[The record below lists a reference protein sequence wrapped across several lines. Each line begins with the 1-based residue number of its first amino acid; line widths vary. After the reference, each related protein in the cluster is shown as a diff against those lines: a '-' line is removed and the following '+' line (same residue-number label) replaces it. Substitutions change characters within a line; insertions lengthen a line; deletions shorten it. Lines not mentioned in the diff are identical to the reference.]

1 MAESLIVEGTTKDE
15 RYRTLLPQ
23 AKALVEGE
31 TDLIAALANVTA
43 ALDMSFD
50 WLWTGFYL
58 VKGEQLVL
66 GPFQGPIAC
75 TRIPF
80 GRGVC
85 GSAWKENRTL
95 IVPDVD
101 AFPGHIACSSSAKSE
116 IVVPVRNAA
125 GTVVAVL
132 DVDADRLAEYDETD
146 ARYLEELVAA
156 LAPLFGNG
164 Q

>member
-1 MAESLIVEGTTKDE
+1 MAESLIVTGGSKEE

-23 AKALVEGE
+23 AKALIDGE
-31 TDLIAALANVTA
+31 TDLVAALANLTA
-43 ALDMSFD
+43 ALDMSFS

-75 TRIPF
+75 TRIPY

-95 IVPDVD
+95 IVPDVE
-101 AFPGHIACSSSAKSE
+101 AFPGHIACSSSSKSE
-116 IVVPVRNAA
+116 IVVPVRGKDGA
-125 GTVVAVL
+125 VKAVL
-132 DVDADRLAEYDETD
+132 DVDADTLAVFDEVD
-146 ARYLEELVAA
+146 ARYLEELVAE
-156 LAPLFGNG
+156 LAGLFDAG
-164 Q
+164 